1 VIARARAE
9 PDALVV
15 GIDAVATAMADAS
28 RRAARSAARG
38 GLRNA
43 MFVVAAAERP
53 PAELVGLADE
63 VTIHYPWGSLL
74 RGALA
79 FDEAAA
85 AGIAALLA
93 PRGRVTAYVSVMER
107 DGTGLPALGPDVVAG
122 LTARWACHGL
132 TVDEFRPATTAEIR
146 GAASSWARR
155 LADGGSRPV
164 WRLSLGR
171 GPTDDDSDGHR

>member
-1 VIARARAE
+1 VIARARAD
-9 PDALVV
+9 PNALVV
-15 GIDAVATAMADAS
+15 GIDAVPSAMGDAS

-38 GLRNA
+38 GLPNA

-53 PAELVGLADE
+53 PAELVGVADE

-79 FDEAAA
+79 IDEAAA
-85 AGIAALLA
+85 AGIAALLT
-93 PRGRVTAYVSVMER
+93 PRGRVTAYVSVTER
-107 DGTGLPALGPDVVAG
+107 DGTGLAPLGPEAEPALAV
-122 LTARWACHGL
+122 RWACHGL
-132 TVDEFRPATTAEIR
+132 ALDGFRPATTAEIR
-146 GAASSWARR
+146 GTASSWARR

-164 WRLSLGR
+164 WRLSLGH